1 MKINWKKVKVAK
13 PEDPIYKEGF
23 TIYPINSLNDYK
35 KQREKEGMKNLFLQ
49 KIDRNASRDE
59 RLNTLIKQ
67 LEKQGFTII
76 NKKRDKNE

>member
-35 KQREKEGMKNLFLQ
+35 KQRENEGMKNLFLK

-59 RLNTLIKQ
+59 MLDILVKQ
-67 LEKQGFTII
+67 LQKQGFTIV
-76 NKKRDKNE
+76 NKKGDKK

>member
-1 MKINWKKVKVAK
+1 MTINWKKIKVAK

-49 KIDRNASRDE
+49 KIDRNGSRDE
-59 RLNTLIKQ
+59 MLDTLVKQ
-67 LEKQGFTII
+67 LQKQGFTIV
-76 NKKRDKNE
+76 NKKGGKK

>member
-35 KQREKEGMKNLFLQ
+35 KQREKEGMKNIFFNKVDNNFFDLPREQQL
-49 KIDRNASRDE
+49 E
-59 RLNTLIKQ
+59 RLVKI
-67 LEKQGFTII
+67 LEEQGFKI
-76 NKKRDKNE
+76 KK